1 MDGHGDM
8 AERLLCAVTRTTQ
21 YTLIMVVGLVA
32 ALHWGGEERGLA
44 LACNQAFHPRLPVL
58 DPMFKLP
65 E

>member
-44 LACNQAFHPRLPVL
+44 LACIQAFHPRLPVL
-58 DPMFKLP
+58 DLMFKLP